1 MSREPK
7 LTTTSYAVLGL
18 LALRP
23 WSSYELTGQM
33 SRALRWF
40 WPRAESNLYLEPKR
54 LVARGLA
61 LATPDAVG
69 RRPRTLYRITPK
81 GSLAL
86 SRWMDQPGAGPVL
99 EWEQLLK
106 VFFAEHGTKPAA
118 LANLR
123 AAAAWGDD
131 IEALSVALARE
142 YLDGGPFPDRM
153 PQLIITGQFL
163 TEFGDLVSRWA
174 RWAEG
179 VVETWP
185 EELTAMEPQLETL
198 RAIAARTPRNAQ
210 R

>member
-7 LTTTSYAVLGL
+7 LTPTSYAVLGL
-18 LALRP
+18 LAVRP

-40 WPRAESNLYLEPKR
+40 WPRAESNLYQEPKK
-54 LVARGLA
+54 LVAHGLA
-61 LATPDAVG
+61 RATPDAVG
-69 RRPRTLYRITPK
+69 RRPRTVYRITP
-81 GSLAL
+81 GGRRAL
-86 SRWMDQPGAGPVL
+86 GRWLDQPGAGPVL

-106 VFFAEHGTKPAA
+106 VFFAEHGTKAAA

-123 AAAAWGDD
+123 AASAWGDD

-142 YLDGGPFPDRM
+142 YLAGGPFPDRM
-153 PQLIITGQFL
+153 PQLILTGQFL

-174 RWAEG
+174 KWAEA

-185 EELTAMEPQLETL
+185 EEMTAMQPQLETL
-198 RAIAARTPRNAQ
+198 HAIAQRTPRNTQ
-210 R
+210 C